1 MNNSDISKRNISL
14 PFLPKKQIA
23 NIINI
28 DEKKVVLGS
37 ISEASQI
44 DEESNY
50 DVAVSLIHEGDGKNN
65 SCDNTII
72 NPQTELLI
80 VKNLT
85 NTLEAIENGIGSI
98 NGEKVIHTIEPEPEK
113 KSVKNKEENIDIDFE
128 KSKIVNKESSNW
140 KLNMY
145 PSKKSL
151 KKESKEEFQCR
162 LFNVE
167 RNQSVFNQKLSD
179 VDKNMLGYHEE
190 IRSLLY
196 KVKNNEHKTALDKEE
211 FQKNL
216 KYISENTTKF
226 NLSLQSLKEELSNQ
240 ISEILE
246 MKREINNIITDIAS
260 MIWNIKSNN
269 IKLDA
274 IMESSNVS

>member
-50 DVAVSLIHEGDGKNN
+50 DVAVSLIHEGAGKNN

-140 KLNMY
+140 KL
-145 PSKKSL
+145 
-151 KKESKEEFQCR
+151 
-162 LFNVE
+162 
-167 RNQSVFNQKLSD
+167 SVVPPWF
-179 VDKNMLGYHEE
+179 
-190 IRSLLY
+190 
-196 KVKNNEHKTALDKEE
+196 
-211 FQKNL
+211 
-216 KYISENTTKF
+216 
-226 NLSLQSLKEELSNQ
+226 
-240 ISEILE
+240 
-246 MKREINNIITDIAS
+246 
-260 MIWNIKSNN
+260 
-269 IKLDA
+269 
-274 IMESSNVS
+274 